1 MNDAT
6 DRSMP
11 SGSSLADE
19 DQQFRLLFQ
28 SITDYAI
35 YMLDPNGFIRNWNA
49 GGQRIKG
56 YSKDEIVGQHF
67 SRFYSEDEQA
77 EGLPEMGL
85 RRAREEGKYESEG
98 WRYRKDGSRFRAS
111 VIIDPIW
118 VDDRLVGYAKITRDI
133 TARYEAELR
142 LDEVQRALAQSQKLE
157 AVGKFTFGLA
167 HDFNNLLTIIV
178 NSLELISMHRA
189 DQSRTEKL
197 ISGAMRAA
205 DRGTLLTR
213 QLLAFGRGQEL
224 APEPHDVNVLL
235 ERSKELYRRACDT
248 CITMTF
254 DLAPNLPNA
263 LVDATSFEAAILN
276 LVVNSRDA
284 MFASGEIVIS
294 TERSHSAPPPEMQS
308 SELGYVC
315 ISVSDNG
322 IGMSAE
328 TCDRALEPFFT
339 TKEIGKGSGL
349 GLSQVYGFAKQSGG
363 FVNMRSEVGKGTKI
377 SICLPALVGHTS

>member
-1 MNDAT
+1 MT
-6 DRSMP
+6 
-11 SGSSLADE
+11 GSTHSTSPLAPLSDE
-19 DQQFRLLFQ
+19 DQQFRILVQ
-28 SITDYAI
+28 SVTDYAI
-35 YMLDPNGFIRNWNA
+35 YMLDPRGYIQSWNA

-56 YSKDEIVGQHF
+56 YSRDEIVGQHF
-67 SRFYSEDEQA
+67 SRFYSEDDQA
-77 EGLPEMGL
+77 AGLPELGL
-85 RRAREEGKYESEG
+85 KTAREEGKYESEG
-98 WRYRKDGSRFRAS
+98 WRYRKNGSRFRAS

-118 VDDRLVGYAKITRDI
+118 LNDQFLGYAKITRDI

-142 LDEVQRALAQSQKLE
+142 LEETQRALAQSQKLE

-178 NSLELISMHRA
+178 NSLDLISLNRA

-197 ISGAMRAA
+197 IGGAMRAA
-205 DRGTLLTR
+205 DRGALLTR

-224 APEPHDVNVLL
+224 APEPHDVNLL
-235 ERSKELYRRACDT
+235 IERSNDLYRRACDT
-248 CITMTF
+248 SVTITF
-254 DLAPNLPNA
+254 DLASGLPNV
-263 LVDATSFEAAILN
+263 LVDATAFEAAILN

-294 TERSHSAPPPEMQS
+294 THRAQSAPFAETQPS
-308 SELGYVC
+308 ITGYVC

-322 IGMSAE
+322 TGMSAD
-328 TCDRALEPFFT
+328 TCERATEPFFT

-363 FVNMRSEVGKGTKI
+363 YVNLRSEVGKGTEV
-377 SICLPALVGHTS
+377 SICLPAVADHSR

>member
-1 MNDAT
+1 MI
-6 DRSMP
+6 
-11 SGSSLADE
+11 GSTHSTPPFSPLSDE
-19 DQQFRLLFQ
+19 DQQFRILVQ

-35 YMLDPNGFIRNWNA
+35 YMLDPFGYIQSWNA

-56 YSKDEIVGQHF
+56 YSRDEIVGQHF
-67 SRFYSEDEQA
+67 SRFYSEDDQA
-77 EGLPEMGL
+77 IGLPELGL
-85 RRAREEGKYESEG
+85 KTAREEGKYESEG
-98 WRYRKDGSRFRAS
+98 WRYRKNGSRFRAS

-118 VDDRLVGYAKITRDI
+118 LENEFIGYAKITRDI

-142 LDEVQRALAQSQKLE
+142 LEETQRALAQSQKLE

-167 HDFNNLLTIIV
+167 HDFNNLLTVVV
-178 NSLELISMHRA
+178 NSLDLISLYRT

-197 ISGAMRAA
+197 IAGAMRAA

-224 APEPHDVNVLL
+224 APERHNVNLLL
-235 ERSKELYRRACDT
+235 ERSRDLYRRACDT
-248 CITMTF
+248 SVTITF
-254 DLAPNLPNA
+254 DLTSGLPSV
-263 LVDATSFEAAILN
+263 LVDATAFEAAILN

-294 TERSHSAPPPEMQS
+294 THRGKSATAAETQPS
-308 SELGYVC
+308 ATGYVC

-322 IGMSAE
+322 TGMSPD
-328 TCDRALEPFFT
+328 TCDRATEPFFT

-363 FVNMRSEVGKGTKI
+363 FVNLRSEVGKGTEVL
-377 SICLPALVGHTS
+377 ICLPAVSDPSQ